1 MNSIWQMDGIRN
13 VVGTWRKGGNVV
25 GELTRVLGKSV
36 FINTTLQNAKT
47 YFPRYVVPA
56 DPVMIRYRHHI
67 KELDVFH
74 NTRYRNRGSTVSTT
88 PHPPVLIF
96 IITN

>member
-67 KELDVFH
+67 KELDVFY

-88 PHPPVLIF
+88 PHPPVLNKEI
-96 IITN
+96 

>member
-1 MNSIWQMDGIRN
+1 M
-13 VVGTWRKGGNVV
+13 V

-47 YFPRYVVPA
+47 YLARYVVPA

-67 KELDVFH
+67 KE
-74 NTRYRNRGSTVSTT
+74 
-88 PHPPVLIF
+88 
-96 IITN
+96 